1 MNITQEERQQIT
13 NILNNL
19 DITNNNE
26 DLVMDLLLNVLSRYK
41 NIYENEE
48 KDKIDDLLFR
58 SDTKFIF
65 ECLKQIFVTHE
76 IMEEMNKDCKSDMEK
91 EDQETYFKL
100 VNNINSIL
108 SNIDIISRDE
118 LLYND
123 TNIICKNCNE
133 IMEYF
138 NRQKAHMDEMMSSMN
153 DLANK
158 LEKVTTVLENI
169 AVNNMV

>member
-13 NILNNL
+13 NNL

-26 DLVMDLLLNVLSRYK
+26 DLVMDLLLNILSRYK
-41 NIYENEE
+41 NVYENEE

-58 SDTKFIF
+58 NDTKFIF
-65 ECLKQIFVTHE
+65 ECLKQIFVTDE

-91 EDQETYFKL
+91 EDQESYFKL
-100 VNNINSIL
+100 VVNINSIL

-123 TNIICKNCNE
+123 TNIICKKCNE